1 MAGRIKR
8 MRRELYQALQ
18 DVGAPGS
25 WRPVTEAIGMF
36 AMLGLSKVGFC
47 APFSAML
54 TLSVLPGRVQHAGFP
69 GMTNWAVS
77 GLLWET

>member
-8 MRRELYQALQ
+8 MRAELYQALQ

-36 AMLGLSKVGFC
+36 AMLGLSKVRTH
-47 APFSAML
+47 AIFSPSAI
-54 TLSVLPGRVQHAGFP
+54 RV
-69 GMTNWAVS
+69 
-77 GLLWET
+77 